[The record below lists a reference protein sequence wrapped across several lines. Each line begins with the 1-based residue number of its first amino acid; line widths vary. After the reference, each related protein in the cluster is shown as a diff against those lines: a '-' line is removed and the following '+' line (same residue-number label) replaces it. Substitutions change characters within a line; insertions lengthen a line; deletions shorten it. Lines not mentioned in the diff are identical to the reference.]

1 MLIAWMVRGLSNA
14 WNVSKNPKI
23 MSDFSNFS
31 EEIQRYRLLFD
42 TMREGAFFQLAD
54 GSLSTINDAALEI
67 FGLSREELLSWNS
80 YSDGWEVIDINHESL
95 PPDQHPSMLALAS
108 GQHVRD
114 RIVAVRNRR
123 TKEFVWVIVNAIPQ
137 FRNEEHNPYCVIVT
151 MHNVTRLIREDE
163 IRDARMRILEYT
175 PAHNYEE
182 LLKFTL
188 DQLELLTGSSI
199 GFFHFLEPDQK
210 TLVLQTWST
219 ATEERF
225 CNAEGKGSHY
235 DVAQAGVW
243 ADCVRSRSPI
253 IHNDYAS
260 LPAKR
265 GMPPGHAAVT
275 REIVVPVFRGDNIVA
290 VLGVGNKPEDYTNE
304 DVRVVHL
311 FADLAWDIAEIKRTE
326 TALRESELKFRTLF
340 EELNDGV
347 TLTYQ
352 GVIVDA
358 NHRMVTLL
366 GLKDRSQLI
375 GRNLLEFMTPDS
387 GRRAAEKIRK
397 IREGLLNEIVEEY
410 NYLRSDGTE
419 ISVHVRGSGIEFGGK
434 LYGLSLQQDV
444 TERKKTEAELRSKME
459 ELEKFNNLTV
469 NREIFMIELKK
480 EINGLLKR
488 IGEPEKYRIVE

>member
-1 MLIAWMVRGLSNA
+1 MFFKTVMMNDISG
-14 WNVSKNPKI
+14 
-23 MSDFSNFS
+23 FS

-54 GSLSTINDAALEI
+54 GSLSTINNAALEI
-67 FGLSREELLSWNS
+67 FGLSLEEFLSRNS
-80 YSDGWEVIDINHESL
+80 YSEGWEVIDENHHPL
-95 PPDQHPSMLALAS
+95 PPDRHPSMQALSS
-108 GQHVRD
+108 GQPVRE
-114 RIVAVRNRR
+114 RIIAVRNMK
-123 TKEFVWVIVNAIPQ
+123 TSEFVWIIVNAIPQ
-137 FRNEEHNPYCVIVT
+137 FRHGENKPYCVIVT

-163 IRDARMRILEYT
+163 IRDARMRILEYAPT
-175 PAHNYEE
+175 HNYEE

-199 GFFHFLEPDQK
+199 GFFHFLEPDQQ

-225 CNAEGKGSHY
+225 CTADGKGDHY
-235 DVAQAGVW
+235 DIAQAGVW
-243 ADCVRSRSPI
+243 ADCVRLRKPI

-260 LPAKR
+260 LPGKR
-265 GMPPGHAAVT
+265 GMPPGHATVI
-275 REIVVPVFRGDNIVA
+275 REIVVPVFRSDNIVA

-326 TALRESELKFRTLF
+326 TALRDSELKFRTLF

-352 GVIVDA
+352 GVVVDA
-358 NHRMVTLL
+358 NHRMATLL
-366 GLKDRSQLI
+366 GFKDKSQLI
-375 GRNLLEFMTPDS
+375 GRNLVDFMTPASRQVAKDNIS
-387 GRRAAEKIRK
+387 KIRN
-397 IREGLLNEIVEEY
+397 GLVTEIIDEY
-410 NYLRSDGTE
+410 NYLRSDGAE
-419 ISVHVRGSGIEFGGK
+419 ISVYVRGSGIEVGGK
-434 LYGLSLQQDV
+434 LFGLSLQQDV
-444 TERKKTEAELRSKME
+444 TERKKTEEELRSKME

>member
-1 MLIAWMVRGLSNA
+1 MDRGLLYV
-14 WNVSKNPKI
+14 WNLSKTPRM
-23 MSDFSNFS
+23 MSDLSDFS
-31 EEIQRYRLLFD
+31 EEIQRYRMLFD

-54 GSLSTINDAALEI
+54 GSLATINTAALEI
-67 FGLSREELLSWNS
+67 FGLSQEEFLSRNS
-80 YSDGWEVIDINHESL
+80 YSEGWEVIDENHQPL
-95 PPDQHPSMLALAS
+95 PPDRHPSMLALTS
-108 GQHVRD
+108 GQPVREM
-114 RIVAVRNRR
+114 ILAVRNKR
-123 TKEFVWVIVNAIPQ
+123 TNEFVWIIVNAIPQ
-137 FRNEEHNPYCVIVT
+137 FRNNEPKPYCVIVT

-163 IRDARMRILEYT
+163 IRDARMRILEYA

-199 GFFHFLEPDQK
+199 GFFHFLEPDQQ

-225 CNAEGKGSHY
+225 CTADGKGDHY
-235 DVAQAGVW
+235 DIAQAGVW
-243 ADCVRSRSPI
+243 ADCVRLCKPI

-311 FADLAWDIAEIKRTE
+311 FADLAWDITEIKRTE
-326 TALRESELKFRTLF
+326 TALQESELKFRTLF

-358 NHRMVTLL
+358 NHRMATLL
-366 GLKDRSQLI
+366 GFKDRSPLI
-375 GRNLLEFMTPDS
+375 GRNLLDFLTPES
-387 GRRAAEKIRK
+387 RQKAAENIQKIRGG
-397 IREGLLNEIVEEY
+397 IAREIIDDYTYV
-410 NYLRSDGTE
+410 SSSGTE
-419 ISVHVRGSGIEFGGK
+419 ISVQMRGSVIEMGGK
-434 LYGLSLQQDV
+434 LYGLSLQQDI
-444 TERKKTEAELRSKME
+444 TERKKTEEKLRSKMA